1 MSNDESEADNK
12 IAAIAKVAGTVA
24 GIVTSDAGKK
34 FLCGTYSDGTPRSLT
49 DALNGEIIS
58 PEDKGKKI
66 KKYEKKKKKL
76 KKKKKKMK
84 DFNGGFQL

>member
-1 MSNDESEADNK
+1 MSEETNEDNK
-12 IAAIAKVAGTVA
+12 IATFAKVAGTVA

-34 FLCGTYSDGTPRSLT
+34 FLCGTYSDGSPRSLA
-49 DALNGEIIS
+49 DALNGEIRS
-58 PEDKGKKI
+58 PEDREKMMKKI
-66 KKYEKKKKKL
+66 KKAKKKS

>member
-1 MSNDESEADNK
+1 MSNDENEADNK
-12 IAAIAKVAGTVA
+12 IAMIAKVAGTVA

-76 KKKKKKMK
+76 KKKKMK